1 MYKEQELL
9 IIFLY
14 AYTIYLISLIS
25 LYSISTLLVNF
36 NYTTFIIIVTKYYL
50 TFTQNGFHKY
60 IYNKRKIS
68 SIRNEWSWKIYPRT
82 GD

>member
-25 LYSISTLLVNF
+25 LYFISTLLVNF

-50 TFTQNGFHKY
+50 TFTQNGFH
-60 IYNKRKIS
+60 NKRKIS

>member
-25 LYSISTLLVNF
+25 LYSISTLCSKFQL
-36 NYTTFIIIVTKYYL
+36 YY
-50 TFTQNGFHKY
+50 FYHN
-60 IYNKRKIS
+60 RDKILS
-68 SIRNEWSWKIYPRT
+68 YLYAEWFS
-82 GD
+82 

>member
-25 LYSISTLLVNF
+25 LYSISTLSSKFQL
-36 NYTTFIIIVTKYYL
+36 YY
-50 TFTQNGFHKY
+50 FYHN
-60 IYNKRKIS
+60 RDKILS
-68 SIRNEWSWKIYPRT
+68 YLYAEWFS
-82 GD
+82 